1 MSYDLS
7 DPETLG
13 RELKAV
19 KAARRETGWKK
30 AYVIN
35 WDIEKEVDGIKLIP
49 LWRFLLEEDY

>member
-7 DPETLG
+7 DPETLR
-13 RELKAV
+13 RELRAIKSSIQT
-19 KAARRETGWKK
+19 TGWKK

-49 LWRFLLEEDY
+49 LWRFLLEEDH